1 LHSSPIKALSFGL
14 LEDVRRIE
22 LAPTEESTM
31 RVHIIGGGIMG
42 LSTAL
47 VLNQSGHRVTL
58 FEQGPIPNPAG
69 SSVDDHRLIRHPYG
83 SMAGYGRLVNA
94 AFDAWEHTWTALGRR
109 FYHATGTIILARE
122 DTGWAEA
129 SLAEMDLLGIENRR
143 LDARALQALAPMLR
157 TNGDTLAA
165 HVESG
170 GVLFADKIVSAL
182 ATHLLMQGVVIHTN
196 TPVVDIDPV
205 RGTLVTGDGQQSRAD
220 IIVVAAGPWVRAL
233 RPETRVK
240 ASRQVVIHLE
250 GLQAE
255 QRAWASAP
263 MVLDI
268 HAEGGIYV
276 VPPVAGTPLKV
287 GDHSFS
293 LKGYPD
299 DDREPKKSEIDAIFE
314 ACRSRFVDLD
324 NYTVTGAKTCFY
336 TVQRDECFV
345 LERQDKMVMMSGFSG
360 HGFKFGALM
369 GRLAAGVTTNR
380 ADAGVIRDLAA
391 GRITDITEIE
401 RVVQLCY

>member
-1 LHSSPIKALSFGL
+1 M
-14 LEDVRRIE
+14 RI
-22 LAPTEESTM
+22 
-31 RVHIIGGGIMG
+31 HIIGGGIMG

-47 VLNQSGHRVTL
+47 ALNQAGHRVTL

-83 SMAGYGRLVNA
+83 SMTGYGRLINA
-94 AFDAWEHTWTALGRR
+94 AFDAWEHTWLALGRS
-109 FYHATGTIILARE
+109 FYHATGTIILASG

-143 LDARALQALAPMLR
+143 LDARALQTLAPMLR
-157 TNGDTLAA
+157 TQDDTLAA
-165 HVESG
+165 HVDSG

-205 RGTLVTGDGQQSRAD
+205 RGTLITGDGQQLRAD
-220 IIVVAAGPWVRAL
+220 VIVVAAGPWIRAL

-250 GLQAE
+250 GSQAE
-255 QRAWASAP
+255 QRAWACAP

-276 VPPVAGTPLKV
+276 VPPVAGTALKV
-287 GDHSFS
+287 GDHSFG

-299 DDREPKKSEIDAIFE
+299 DDREPTKPEIDALFE
-314 ACRSRFVDLD
+314 ACRPRFVDLD

-336 TVQRDECFV
+336 TVQRDERFM
-345 LERQDKMVMMSGFSG
+345 LERQDKMMLMSGFSG

-369 GRLAAGVTTNR
+369 GRLAAAVTTNR
-380 ADAGVIRDLAA
+380 ADADVVCDLAA

-401 RVVQLCY
+401 RVVALCY